1 MIEYG
6 SVSAPSYAI
15 DDFVAK
21 LNAKSADGWDV
32 VSIASAGADLVGI
45 LKREASSI
53 APDAYVAPAESVETS
68 YIAAAAAE
76 PVVIPVVEEPIPDVV
91 SYIPEAAP
99 VVEMAPEPVVVAP
112 SVAEPVGWASA
123 PAEPVVVAPQPAPQ
137 PAPVVTTPA
146 GWYPDPSTRFEM
158 RYWDGAAWT
167 EHVSRQGQQYTD
179 PPVA

>member
-45 LKREASSI
+45 LKREASSVTS
-53 APDAYVAPAESVETS
+53 AASVAPAESVASS
-68 YIAAAAAE
+68 YISAPAAD
-76 PVVIPVVEEPIPDVV
+76 PVVIPAAVEPVAEVVN
-91 SYIPEAAP
+91 YIPEVAP
-99 VVEMAPEPVVVAP
+99 VEVAPEPVVVAP

-158 RYWDGAAWT
+158 RYWDGTAWT